1 MGYSKF
7 DYFPKFISKAFSLP
21 EHPLTLCIPHMNEE
35 KAAISV
41 EVTFK
46 QSLES

>member
-1 MGYSKF
+1 MSLSKVWLF
-7 DYFPKFISKAFSLP
+7 SQIYIEDHFITGAP
-21 EHPLTLCIPHMNEE
+21 THLCIPHMNEE